1 MEEMYPLSIATV
13 QDQSRHTYTCVVFLW
28 SSSWITCIDTY
39 IIGLKNLVWLLGVG
53 LEIPRQMQFPH
64 TQVASGNRY
73 SSSSKSDHIITCGIG
88 CRVRSGGALPWL
100 LLAFLDPVRGSQE
113 LLGSVPGQT
122 TQPAPPPDLP
132 SLSEDKIFQNLS
144 QNRICPPCWI
154 DRALYF

>member
-1 MEEMYPLSIATV
+1 MCIEMNHWLPFFMY
-13 QDQSRHTYTCVVFLW
+13 
-28 SSSWITCIDTY
+28 
-39 IIGLKNLVWLLGVG
+39 IGLKNLVWLLGVG

-73 SSSSKSDHIITCGIG
+73 SSSSSKSDHIITCGIG
-88 CRVRSGGALPWL
+88 CRVRSGCGALPRL

-132 SLSEDKIFQNLS
+132 SLSGDKIFRN
-144 QNRICPPCWI
+144 QNRICPHCWI
-154 DRALYF
+154 STFSFGAEMLESFNGLE